1 MYDFFFAHDYVTLS
15 FFLYLSFFFS
25 TFSVRLSV
33 KASVCLSVCMGNL
46 LPQVSFNPRPCQ
58 RGSCGHSC
66 YLPATLCS
74 LCQYCDIVSLSDMRE
89 MRESTTWIKKI
100 PTLLFI
106 VKICT
111 EYNFNSF

>member
-15 FFLYLSFFFS
+15 FFLYLSFFS

-74 LCQYCDIVSLSDMRE
+74 LCQYCDIVSLSDTDPSVR
-89 MRESTTWIKKI
+89 
-100 PTLLFI
+100 P
-106 VKICT
+106 
-111 EYNFNSF
+111 SFRPPPLAKASEPHVPLE